1 VVLKEGVEVRMRN
14 RTVVAV
20 CVIIA
25 CAGMLYGQQ
34 SDTTRMM
41 NAGFQNGG
49 MDTSLVRRP
58 HKRNPNISRTTNTD
72 APPRSSETVPPTPLN
87 ENAPRQADAIVP
99 VQSNVSLKDTVASES
114 PVVTKNDTATIAES
128 EIPQRA
134 KDTTSLNF
142 KDTDLRDVFRALS
155 YQHNLNLFVDNA
167 INKRITVSLSNVRV
181 YDAIKFICEQQNL
194 IFKLDGGIFKVMP
207 PPPLPKPL
215 PPPPKEPWVYYENNL
230 LSVKLKNDELE
241 AVVQKIQDKAKKN
254 ILLLNGTSGNISGT
268 LNDIDFDLGFTQLMN
283 NNGFAVQKKNGI
295 YTISRLDYY
304 VGSQTGQQGAQKA
317 GPYWISVHDSLVTI
331 DVTNAPLDRVL
342 SDIGRQLNTDV
353 IFYNQVTGSVTARA
367 TNIPLERALGLLL
380 RNTTF
385 SYRQS
390 EGMYFIGDKANKTM
404 TATKLIRLK
413 YLRADKTLE
422 MMPQAISSQATMKAI
437 KESNGIVIVAS
448 NDVITQAAE
457 FIQEVDR
464 PVAQVLI
471 EAIVVDYDR
480 TKALSL
486 GVNAGFAGSKD
497 STLNTSRTDAII
509 PGVNMTVDGS
519 QIKQSLM
526 GVANIGKLPDNFYV
540 QLKAM
545 EQKGV
550 ANVKSRPVLAT
561 LSGSPA
567 SLSIG
572 TTQYYLLTT
581 TTNYP
586 SANSNYSSNS
596 QAFSQIDADVK
607 LEITPYVGSDGQI
620 TVEIKPDFKTP
631 VGTLSSSTPPT
642 INKRSMSSTIIVREG
657 ETIALGG
664 MIQDQESES
673 RTQVP
678 LLGSIPLLGYLFS
691 STSKSHEKSELMIY
705 VTPHIS
711 YGEAFHTFV
720 PSIEEP

>member
-1 VVLKEGVEVRMRN
+1 MVLKEGVEVRMRN